1 MTSAAGPSGGFQERA
16 ASGSVEKLAVDA
28 VKVLSMDA
36 VQAAASGHPGAPMAL
51 APVGYVLWTRHLR
64 HNPRD
69 PKWPDR
75 DRFVLSAGHASM
87 LLYSLLHLTGYDLS
101 LDDLRNFRQWGSK
114 TPGHPEHGH
123 TAGVETTTG
132 PLGQGVANSVGM
144 ALAERWLA
152 ERWNRPGHRVVDHRT
167 WAVCSDGDLMEGLSH
182 EAAEIAGHQRLGK
195 LTWIFDD
202 NRITIEGDTALA
214 TATDQARRFEGYGWH
229 TLSVEDGTDLEEID
243 AALAAAKAETER
255 PTLIVLRTTIAE
267 GSPNM
272 AGLASTH
279 GAPLGAEE
287 VEATKRAIGYPS
299 LEPFHVAPAALE
311 RWRQCVARGAERQ
324 GAWRRRFEAYRA
336 AHPDAATAM
345 EAELAGKL
353 PKGWDDALPELSEAP
368 ATATR
373 NHSGK
378 ALQAAARALPN
389 MVGGSADLGG
399 SNKTDIAGGG
409 DLLAGAPGGRIVHFG
424 VREHAMGAIMNGMA
438 LHGGVRP
445 FGGTFLVFSDYMRPA
460 IRLAALMGL
469 PVVHVFTHDSI
480 GLGED
485 GPTHQP
491 VEHLAALRAI
501 PGLLDLRPADG
512 PETVEAWRAALG
524 NATGPSFLSLTRQT
538 VPVIDRKAPGT
549 GSAKGLHRGGYV
561 LREPAGRVEAPAAD
575 EDAPDGDASGTE
587 RTAAGEPAAAG
598 RVARSSRGIDAVIL
612 ASGSEVAL
620 ALEAQSRLA
629 GEGVRVRVASLPSWR
644 LFAAQ
649 SAEYRAKVLPEGVP
663 RVSVEAGASMGW
675 DRWLGTGGAAVGIDR
690 FGASAPYGEV
700 YRRYGITTDAVC
712 EAVRRQ
718 VRRRVRE

>member
-1 MTSAAGPSGGFQERA
+1 MNAAAEGLRA
-16 ASGSVEKLAVDA
+16 AEQLVAQQRAVEKLAVDA
-28 VKVLSMDA
+28 IKVLSMDA
-36 VQAAASGHPGAPMAL
+36 VQAANSGHPGTPMAL
-51 APVGYVLWTRHLR
+51 APVGYVLWTCHLR

-69 PKWPDR
+69 PKWPGR

-87 LLYSLLHLTGYDLS
+87 LLYSLLHLSGYDLS
-101 LDDLRNFRQWGSK
+101 LDDIRQFRQWDSK

-152 ERWNRPGHRVVDHRT
+152 ARWNRPGHPVVDHRT
-167 WAVCSDGDLMEGLSH
+167 WAICSDGDLMEGISH
-182 EAAEIAGHQRLGK
+182 EAAEIAGHQKLGK

-202 NRITIEGDTALA
+202 NRITIEGDTDLA
-214 TATDQARRFEGYGWH
+214 TATDQAGRFEGYGWH
-229 TLSVEDGTDLEEID
+229 TLTVDDGSDLAAID
-243 AALAAAKAETER
+243 LALRAAKAERER
-255 PTLIVLRTTIAE
+255 PTLIVLRTTIAD

-279 GAPLGAEE
+279 GAPLGADE

-299 LEPFHVAPAALE
+299 LEPFHVDPAAAE
-311 RWRQCVARGAERQ
+311 CWRRCVPAGAKQQDEW
-324 GAWRRRFEAYRA
+324 ARRFEAFRA
-336 AHPDAATAM
+336 AHPGAA
-345 EAELAGKL
+345 AELENALAGDL
-353 PKGWDDALPELSEAP
+353 PDGWGDALPDLSEAP

-378 ALQAAARALPN
+378 VLQAAARALPN
-389 MVGGSADLGG
+389 LVGGSADLGG

-409 DLLAGAPGGRIVHFG
+409 DLLAVNPGGRIVHFG
-424 VREHAMGAIMNGMA
+424 VREHAMASIMNGMA

-469 PVVHVFTHDSI
+469 PVVYVFTHDSI

-512 PETVEAWRAALG
+512 PETAEAWRAALA
-524 NATGPSFLSLTRQT
+524 NTDGPSFLSLTRQT
-538 VPVIDRKAPGT
+538 VPVIDRKAPGS

-561 LREPAGRVEAPAAD
+561 LREPLSLP
-575 EDAPDGDASGTE
+575 DAS
-587 RTAAGEPAAAG
+587 AL
-598 RVARSSRGIDAVIL
+598 DAVIL

-620 ALEAQSRLA
+620 ALEAQRRLA
-629 GEGVRVRVASLPSWR
+629 DAGVQVRVVSLPSWR

-649 SAEYRAKVLPEGVP
+649 SAEYRADVLPPGVP
-663 RVSVEAGASMGW
+663 RVSVEAGSTLGW
-675 DRWLGTGGAAVGIDR
+675 HRWLGDKGTAVGIDR
-690 FGASAPYGEV
+690 FGASAPFQEV
-700 YRRYGITTDAVC
+700 YRRYGITSEAVC
-712 EAVRRQ
+712 EAVRGRLG
-718 VRRRVRE
+718 

>member
-1 MTSAAGPSGGFQERA
+1 MNAAARGLRA
-16 ASGSVEKLAVDA
+16 AEQLVAQQRAVEKLAVDA
-28 VKVLSMDA
+28 IKVLSMDA
-36 VQAAASGHPGAPMAL
+36 VQAANSGHPGTPMAL
-51 APVGYVLWTRHLR
+51 APVGYVLWTCHMR

-69 PKWPDR
+69 PEWPGR

-87 LLYSLLHLTGYDLS
+87 LLYSLLHLSGYDLS
-101 LDDLRNFRQWGSK
+101 LDDIRQFRQWGSK

-132 PLGQGVANSVGM
+132 PLGQGVANTVGM

-152 ERWNRPGHRVVDHRT
+152 ERWNRPGHPVVDHRT
-167 WAVCSDGDLMEGLSH
+167 WAICSDGDLMEGVSH
-182 EAAEIAGHQRLGK
+182 EAAEIAGHQKLDK

-202 NRITIEGDTALA
+202 NRITIEGDTDLA

-229 TLSVEDGTDLEEID
+229 TLTVDDGSDLEAID
-243 AALAAAKAETER
+243 RALRAAKAETER
-255 PTLIVLRTTIAE
+255 PTLIVLRTTIAD

-279 GAPLGAEE
+279 GAPLGAVE

-299 LEPFHVAPAALE
+299 LEPFHVEPSALE
-311 RWRQCVARGAERQ
+311 RWRRCVEKGAERQ
-324 GAWRRRFEAYRA
+324 ERWRRCFEAYRT
-336 AHPDAATAM
+336 AHPGAAAAL
-345 EAELAGKL
+345 EGALAGDL
-353 PKGWDDALPELSEAP
+353 PDGWDDALPDLSAAP

-378 ALQAAARALPN
+378 VLQAAARALPN
-389 MVGGSADLGG
+389 LLGGSADLGG

-409 DLLAGAPGGRIVHFG
+409 DLLAANPGGRIVHFG
-424 VREHAMGAIMNGMA
+424 VREHAMGSIMNGMA

-469 PVVHVFTHDSI
+469 PVVYVFTHDSI

-512 PETVEAWRAALG
+512 PETVEAWRAALANTG
-524 NATGPSFLSLTRQT
+524 GPSFLSLTRQT
-538 VPVIDRKAPGT
+538 VPVIDRKAPGA
-549 GSAKGLHRGGYV
+549 GSATGLHRGGYV
-561 LREPAGRVEAPAAD
+561 LQEPAGAAPAL
-575 EDAPDGDASGTE
+575 
-587 RTAAGEPAAAG
+587 
-598 RVARSSRGIDAVIL
+598 DAVIL

-629 GEGVRVRVASLPSWR
+629 REGVQARVASLPSWR

-649 SAEYRAKVLPEGVP
+649 SAEYRAEVLPPSVP
-663 RVSVEAGASMGW
+663 RVSVEAGSTLGW
-675 DRWLGTGGAAVGIDR
+675 RRWLGDAGTAVGIDA
-690 FGASAPYGEV
+690 FGASAPFQEV
-700 YRRYGITTDAVC
+700 YRRYGITTEAVC
-712 EAVRRQ
+712 AVVRRQ
-718 VRRRVRE
+718 LR